1 MIPLHTPLCIQAS
14 HPSDCHG
21 CRLPFG
27 DSHRAPAI
35 SLIQPGAMKVSV
47 INAFRRSRFS
57 MCYLALPSF
66 FSLVSLHLITIAAR
80 KPLFKRHMVL
90 ELHCPTLEHHSTLGF
105 LRRGQ
110 GMHSPFIDRASIQFL
125 KIRIVGIVL
134 GLFTKPVVCR
144 LARRRTKRKKRRKSA
159 KRRRSAATRNTVTK
173 KARSMKVTN

>member
-47 INAFRRSRFS
+47 ISAFRRSRFS

-90 ELHCPTLEHHSTLGF
+90 ELHCPTPRAPFNIGLFTKRSGDAQPFYRQGIYTVSKDQDCGF
-105 LRRGQ
+105 C
-110 GMHSPFIDRASIQFL
+110 I
-125 KIRIVGIVL
+125 

>member
-134 GLFTKPVVCR
+134 ACSQNPSSAGSQEGAQKE
-144 LARRRTKRKKRRKSA
+144 RKEG
-159 KRRRSAATRNTVTK
+159 
-173 KARSMKVTN
+173 KAPKEGEAPPQGIQ